1 MSELV
6 AMVLAAGRGS
16 RMRPLSA
23 MAPKPLIEVAGKA
36 LIDHVFDRLDAAG
49 VSRFV
54 VNVHYLPDLIEV
66 HVRRRVDG
74 RVTISD
80 EREALLETGGG
91 VVKALPL
98 LGDAPFV
105 VANSD
110 TFWVEGAS
118 NNLARLVA
126 AFDPAR
132 MDGIV
137 LCAPTVDAVGY
148 DGHGDFELT
157 PDGRVSR
164 RVERTIAPFVYA
176 GCAVFSPSAF
186 ADAPDGRF
194 SLNVIFDR
202 LIGEGRLYGLRLDG
216 IWLHVGTPE
225 AIGQAEKAYRNSAA

>member
-36 LIDHVFDRLDAAG
+36 LIDHVFDRLEAAG
-49 VSRFV
+49 VERFV

-80 EREALLETGGG
+80 ERAALLETGGG
-91 VVKALPL
+91 IVKALPL

-110 TFWVEGAS
+110 TFWIEGPS
-118 NNLARLVA
+118 NNLTRLVEG
-126 AFDPAR
+126 FDPAR
-132 MDGIV
+132 MDGLL
-137 LCAPTVDAVGY
+137 LCAPTFDAVGY
-148 DGHGDFELT
+148 DGRGDFELT
-157 PDGRVSR
+157 PDGRLSR
-164 RVERTIAPFVYA
+164 REERTIAPFVYA
-176 GCAVFSPSAF
+176 GCAMLTPRAF
-186 ADAPDGRF
+186 QDAPQGRF
-194 SLNVIFDR
+194 SLNEIFDR
-202 LIGEGRLYGLRLDG
+202 LIAEDRLYGIRLDG
-216 IWLHVGTPE
+216 TFLHVGTPE
-225 AIGQAEKAYRNSAA
+225 AIGQAEKAYFASAA

>member
-36 LIDHVFDRLDAAG
+36 LIDHVFDRLEAAG
-49 VSRFV
+49 VDRFV

-66 HVRRRVDG
+66 HARRRVDG

-80 EREALLETGGG
+80 ERAGLLETGGG
-91 VVKALPL
+91 IVKALPL
-98 LGDAPFV
+98 LGDAPFL

-110 TFWVEGAS
+110 TFWIEGAS
-118 NNLARLVA
+118 NNLARLIA
-126 AFDPAR
+126 AFDPER
-132 MDGIV
+132 MDCLL

-148 DGHGDFELT
+148 DGRGDFELAS
-157 PDGRVSR
+157 DGRVSR

-176 GCAVFSPSAF
+176 GCAVIAPHAF
-186 ADAPDGRF
+186 KDAPQGRF
-194 SLNVIFDR
+194 SLNVVFDR
-202 LIGEGRLYGLRLDG
+202 LIAAGRLYGLRLDG
-216 IWLHVGTPE
+216 TWLHVGTPE
-225 AIGQAEKAYRNSAA
+225 AIRQAERAYYASAA

>member
-1 MSELV
+1 MSELT

-36 LIDHVFDRLDAAG
+36 LIDHVFDRLEGAG

-80 EREALLETGGG
+80 ERPALLETGGG

-98 LGDAPFV
+98 LGDDPFL

-110 TFWVEGAS
+110 TFWIEGAS

-126 AFDPAR
+126 RFDPER
-132 MDGIV
+132 MDGLL
-137 LCAPTVDAVGY
+137 LCAPTVDAIGY
-148 DGHGDFELT
+148 DGRGDFELAT
-157 PDGRVSR
+157 DGTLSR
-164 RVERTIAPFVYA
+164 RMERTIAPFVYA
-176 GCAVFSPSAF
+176 GCAVFSPRAF
-186 ADAPDGRF
+186 EGAPEGRF

-202 LIGEGRLYGLRLDG
+202 LIEKGRLYGLRLDG
-216 IWLHVGTPE
+216 IWLHVGTPD
-225 AIGQAEKAYRNSAA
+225 AIGQAERAFYSSAA

>member
-23 MAPKPLIEVAGKA
+23 MAPKPLIEVAGQA
-36 LIDHVFDRLDAAG
+36 LIDHVFDRLEGAG
-49 VSRFV
+49 VTRFV

-80 EREALLETGGG
+80 ERTQLLETGGG
-91 VVKALPL
+91 IVKALPL
-98 LGDAPFV
+98 LGEAPFL

-110 TFWVEGAS
+110 TFWIEGAS

-126 AFDPAR
+126 AFDAER

-148 DGHGDFELT
+148 DGRGDFELT
-157 PDGRVSR
+157 TGGQVSR

-176 GCAVFSPSAF
+176 GCAVLSPAAF
-186 ADAPDGRF
+186 RDAPDGRF

-202 LIGEGRLYGLRLDG
+202 MIAERRLYGLRLDG

-225 AIGQAEKAYRNSAA
+225 AIGLAEKAYRASAA